1 MNEHPSKQFR
11 KREEKYTERKQN
23 EGKKLRVHQK
33 IMKMK
38 KQKINM
44 EQRPSSKLEV
54 CSLKSLLKLLRS
66 KKKDIKTVGIKN
78 RKRGYY
84 HSSFQTLKI

>member
-11 KREEKYTERKQN
+11 KREEKYTERKQK
-23 EGKKLRVHQK
+23 ERKKLREHQK

-38 KQKINM
+38 KQKPNM

-54 CSLKSLLKLLRS
+54 CSLKSLLKLLSS

-78 RKRGYY
+78 RKRDITIVPFR
-84 HSSFQTLKI
+84 H